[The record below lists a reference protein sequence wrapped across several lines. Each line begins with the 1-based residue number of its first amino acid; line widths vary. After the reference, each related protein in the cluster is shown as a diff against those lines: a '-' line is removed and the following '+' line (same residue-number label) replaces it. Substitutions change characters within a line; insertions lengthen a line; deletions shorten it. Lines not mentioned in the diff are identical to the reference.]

1 LIVCEPVLCE
11 VVGLLASLASLCK
24 DAPPDL
30 AILAM
35 AILQAGPTSAAP
47 YHQQYQ
53 PGMWQVDEKLP
64 VTADDLV
71 GEKEGQEEETV
82 EVIVGDSDSGL
93 YALIRLRRILLNMV
107 GPPHC
112 HDFLIKVFH
121 GRTRNRIIFRT
132 LSLSSIFKVHF

>member
-1 LIVCEPVLCE
+1 VCEPVLCE

-35 AILQAGPTSAAP
+35 AIL
-47 YHQQYQ
+47 HQQYQ